1 MIQLQLSARHP
12 LRPLALA
19 GLLALSGCSWL
30 APGMQMILPSQG
42 VTTHAPDRATPLQ
55 VDLLPITP
63 DLLKSQQ
70 LVQAQLPSLPEAL
83 FSKPEGYRLGP
94 GDVVNVLV
102 YEHPEFS
109 AVAQG
114 VTGATSATVGFAI
127 DPSGMLRFP
136 LAGTIPAGG
145 MTVNDLADELN
156 RRLARYVQT
165 PQATVRVID
174 YRSKKVFVDGDVRQ
188 PGLVPVN
195 DVPMSITDA
204 LARAGG
210 VLPGADQSRVL
221 LFRKGGQFTF
231 DIPGLMAAGQPVNQL
246 YLQDGDVVR
255 VPNTR
260 DTQVYVIGEVQK
272 PTGVPMRTTGLRLS
286 EALGEA
292 LGVNGF
298 TANARQIYV
307 VRNVALD
314 RAEVYHLDAKSPV
327 ALAIADNFRLQ
338 PRDVVYVDSTALVR
352 FNRVLS
358 LILPSA
364 QTVQSVRS
372 LTNN

>member
-1 MIQLQLSARHP
+1 MSFSKVATPQLRA
-12 LRPLALA
+12 A
-19 GLLALSGCSWL
+19 GLIWVLSSMTGCSSL
-30 APGMQMILPSQG
+30 APGMQMQLPNHD
-42 VTTHAPDRATPLQ
+42 VTVHAADHATPLQ

-70 LVQAQLPSLPEAL
+70 LAMSQLAELPQEL
-83 FSKPEGYRLGP
+83 FVPPTGYRLGP

-114 VTGATSATVGFAI
+114 VSGANASTVGFAI
-127 DPSGMLRFP
+127 DPMGMLRFP
-136 LAGTIPAGG
+136 LAGAIPAAG
-145 MTVNDLADELN
+145 MTANELADELN
-156 RRLARYVQT
+156 RRLARYVRT

-174 YRSKKVFVDGDVRQ
+174 YRSKKVFVDGDVKQ
-188 PGLVPVN
+188 PGLLPVN
-195 DVPMSITDA
+195 DIPMSLTDA

-210 VLPGADQSRVL
+210 VISGADQSRIL
-221 LFRKGGQFTF
+221 LFRQGSQYTF
-231 DIPGLMAAGQPVNQL
+231 DIPARMAAGQPINRL

-255 VPNTR
+255 VPSNR

-272 PTGVPMRTTGLRLS
+272 PTSVPMRTSGLRLS

-292 LGVNGF
+292 LGVSGIS
-298 TANARQIYV
+298 ANARQIYV
-307 VRNVALD
+307 VRNMAVD
-314 RAEVYHLDAKSPV
+314 RAEVYHLDAKSPI
-327 ALAIADNFRLQ
+327 ALAMADNFRLQ

-364 QTVQSVRS
+364 QTVQTVRS
-372 LTNN
+372 LSNN